1 MTGPL
6 VIQHHKSILH
16 KWLGGNRGTHWTVAG
31 IVAVIVLGSYLI
43 YGMSA
48 AQRTSAPMAPAPAA
62 PLTTEK

>member
-6 VIQHHKSILH
+6 VIQHPKSMLH

-48 AQRTSAPMAPAPAA
+48 A
-62 PLTTEK
+62 